1 MRKRLLVLLMAAFLL
16 FAVSAC
22 GGGDGGEE
30 AQVRSIPKPG
40 KALTAGQYTS
50 EAFKPALSFKVGD
63 GWDAVIPE
71 TQDALVIG
79 RMVKPMSLGFHNV
92 GQVYDPSNTDARVA
106 APEDMAAWLQDH
118 PLLDTEKPG
127 QVSVGGVA
135 GQQFD
140 AIASK
145 PRPNPDCPSAAC
157 VDLFGLTGGEAFWL
171 DKIEKYRFIVL
182 QNVKG
187 GVVVITFGGPAVEFE
202 EFLPE
207 AQEVLDT
214 VEWKGA

>member
-1 MRKRLLVLLMAAFLL
+1 MRKRLLALLMAAFLL
-16 FAVSAC
+16 FSVSAC

-30 AQVRSIPKPG
+30 AQVRSIPKQPG

-79 RMVKPMSLGFHNV
+79 QMVKPMSLGFHNV
-92 GQVYDPSNTDARVA
+92 AQVYDPSNTDARVA

-127 QVSVGGVA
+127 QVSVGGVS

-145 PRPNPDCPSAAC
+145 PRANPHCPSTAC
-157 VDLFGLTGGEAFWL
+157 VNLFGLTGGELFWI

-187 GVVVITFGGPAVEFE
+187 ETVVITFGGPAVEFE

-214 VEWKGA
+214 VEW

>member
-1 MRKRLLVLLMAAFLL
+1 MRKRLLVLLMAASLL
-16 FAVSAC
+16 FALSAC

-30 AQVRSIPKPG
+30 APVRSIPKPD

-79 RMVKPMSLGFHNV
+79 RMDKPMALGFHNV
-92 GQVYDPSNTDARVA
+92 RQVYDPSNTDARVA

-118 PLLDTEKPG
+118 PLLDTEKPS

-135 GQQFD
+135 GKQFD

-145 PRPNPDCPSAAC
+145 PRANPDCPSGAC
-157 VDLFGLTGGEAFWL
+157 VNLFGLTGGLVFWI
-171 DKIEKYRFIVL
+171 DKTEKYRFIIL
-182 QNVKG
+182 ENVKG
-187 GVVVITFGGPAVEFE
+187 ETVVITFGGPAVEFE
-202 EFLPE
+202 EFLPK